1 MDFLYFQKNPLK
13 TASVGWLL
21 LKIVS
26 KYIIFVFLGKLTAD
40 ERKADERKILRHF
53 FQCLFQEDVNEIIP
67 VIPYFYSIQARFS
80 ASNILRDVT
89 ESKMMQDT
97 PDATNEL

>member
-1 MDFLYFQKNPLK
+1 MAVTKN
-13 TASVGWLL
+13 
-21 LKIVS
+21 S
-26 KYIIFVFLGKLTAD
+26 KQVHNFCFS
-40 ERKADERKILRHF
+40 RKADERKILRHF

-80 ASNILRDVT
+80 ASNVLRDVT